1 MYVSSFFLV
10 IHTLPY
16 TGKSLRFYSLESYVQ
31 VRKLKSTTC
40 CVSILGKFWRISSI
54 VGVVFIH
61 HFLVADVYV
70 QI

>member
-1 MYVSSFFLV
+1 MYVSFFFSV

-16 TGKSLRFYSLESYVQ
+16 TGKSLRFYSLESYTQ
-31 VRKLKSTTC
+31 VRKLKSTTHC
-40 CVSILGKFWRISSI
+40 ISIIGEFRWISSI
-54 VGVVFIH
+54 VGVVFIL

>member
-16 TGKSLRFYSLESYVQ
+16 TGKSLCFYSFESYVQ
-31 VRKLKSTTC
+31 VRKLKSTTRW
-40 CVSILGKFWRISSI
+40 VSILGKFWRISSI
-54 VGVVFIH
+54 VDVVFIL